1 MNKVLALSLCSSVG
15 EQQTTDTDILMINM
29 FVESAK
35 NKPRKVIRMI
45 VRGPEGFELM
55 FREGTDLKWEGVSH
69 MDMGPSGGQRFLG
82 SKNAMERP

>member
-29 FVESAK
+29 FVESTK

-45 VRGPEGFELM
+45 VRGPEGFELV
-55 FREGTDLKWEGVSH
+55 FREGTDLK
-69 MDMGPSGGQRFLG
+69 
-82 SKNAMERP
+82 